1 MNEDRTCRHTT
12 YRQARRK
19 AAEELSGRGVPDA
32 DIDAGLLL
40 EYASSM
46 DRTQLL
52 LREEEEV
59 PEAILSRYREAV
71 RLRSCRVPLQHI
83 TGEAVFCGIRFE
95 VSDQVLTPR
104 QDTEILEEEAAKQ
117 ILALQRKSCEEG
129 GSGEQKSRRTV
140 RVLDLCTGSGCLI
153 IAAAKLCPGIEAVG
167 TDISGPALDIAR
179 RNAENS
185 GTDVT
190 FLESDLFERVEG
202 TFDVILSNPPYIRTG
217 DIGGL
222 MDEVRDHE
230 PHMALDGGP
239 DGLSFYRRIVG
250 QAPRYLRPGGC
261 LLFEIGF
268 DEGQDVTRMLR
279 QADFRE
285 VRIIRDLNGLD
296 RVVSSVSPGADPG
309 RE

>member
-1 MNEDRTCRHTT
+1 MKEVMSCRRTTF
-12 YRQARRK
+12 RQAKRDA
-19 AAEELSGRGVPDA
+19 AAELSRRGVPDA

-46 DRTQLL
+46 GRTQLL
-52 LREEEEV
+52 LMEEEEV
-59 PEAILSRYREAV
+59 PEAVLSRYREAV
-71 RLRSCRVPLQHI
+71 RLRSSRVPLQQI
-83 TGEAVFCGIRFE
+83 TGAADFCGIRFE

-190 FLESDLFERVEG
+190 FLESDLFEKVEG

-239 DGLSFYRRIVG
+239 DGLSFYRRIVSL
-250 QAPRYLRPGGC
+250 APRYLNPGGC

-279 QADFRE
+279 EAGFGN

-296 RVVSSVSPGADPG
+296 RVISSVFPGTDLG
-309 RE
+309 QE